1 MSDKHRNPEDESMN
15 AIDRDLAAF
24 RKITEQDVPEL
35 SHVARAVR
43 NRHSQTEERALMKL
57 FRDHPFMA
65 PAAMTLAVLFL
76 VMFLPVSFNRTVGQD
91 VSLKLSGAALD
102 EARVKAL
109 ATEMKSQL
117 QAEAV
122 EVRAEANEGAPS
134 FEFRAFVASKSGA
147 QARFVLDAFDRA
159 LTEQGLQ
166 VATSLSPRVERVSG
180 TVAAYAAERVIRI
193 NTQGKTAAQIES
205 EIRTALADAGMDNV
219 QVSVTDH
226 PEGGREVRI
235 NAERE
240 ATDPGQELEEPQ
252 IILEGEGQETDGD
265 MLRVKVRKLKDD
277 AGVVSLIVDVQSK
290 DRTATATV
298 ANPESMSD
306 SALASEIKSR
316 LFSAGIDA
324 DVEVVNGKVEVR
336 PRN

>member
-1 MSDKHRNPEDESMN
+1 MNDTHRNPEDESMN
-15 AIDRDLAAF
+15 AIHRDLAAF
-24 RKITEQDVPEL
+24 RKMTEQDVPEL

-43 NRHSQTEERALMKL
+43 NRQSRSEERALMKL

-76 VMFLPVSFNRTVGQD
+76 VMFVPVSFDRTVGQD

-117 QAEAV
+117 GAESVEVHAEAG
-122 EVRAEANEGAPS
+122 AGAPS
-134 FEFRAFVASKSGA
+134 LEFRAFVASKSDA
-147 QARFVLDAFDRA
+147 QAHDVLNAFQRA

-166 VATSLSPRVERVSG
+166 VATSLKPRVERVSG
-180 TVAAYAAERVIRI
+180 NVAAYAAERVIRI
-193 NTQGKTAAQIES
+193 NTQGKSAAQIES
-205 EIRTALADAGMDNV
+205 EIRSAMIDAGMDNV
-219 QVSVTDH
+219 QVSVTDR

-235 NAERE
+235 EANHE
-240 ATDPGQELEEPQ
+240 ATQPGQEIEEPQ
-252 IILEGEGQETDGD
+252 LVLEGEGQMTDAN
-265 MLRVKVRKLKDD
+265 MLRVKMRKLKDD
-277 AGVVSLIVDVQSK
+277 AGVISLVVEVQDK
-290 DRTATATV
+290 DRSATATV
-298 ANPESMSD
+298 QNPDSMSE
-306 SALASEIKSR
+306 SALASEVKSQ

-324 DVEVVNGKVEVR
+324 DVTFTNGKIEVR